1 MGEFIQG
8 GQGENSQVRYLK
20 CVE

>member
-1 MGEFIQG
+1 MGDFIQG
-8 GQGENSQVRYLK
+8 GQGENSQVTYLK